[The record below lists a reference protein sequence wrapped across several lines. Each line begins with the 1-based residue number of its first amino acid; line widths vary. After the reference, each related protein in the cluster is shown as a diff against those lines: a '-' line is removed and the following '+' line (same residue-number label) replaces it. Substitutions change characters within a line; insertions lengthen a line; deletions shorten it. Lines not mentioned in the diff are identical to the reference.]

1 MDDDLHKLIQ
11 DYGDYIEPDEG
22 ESQTDFNNPYGDYGR
37 WEEVPIPSLHN
48 YVAPQGPQRIPISR
62 RGFVQLP
69 PPPPPQ
75 DNPLLGTPVQAPN
88 LAKRKEPSYDQE
100 DPSTK
105 RRKANVDIGDEGQ
118 FEDIP
123 SPPPPP
129 PPQIPPPPPPVDDLE
144 RERRELSLVRDL
156 ASQAFK
162 PFSPAFDFTP
172 KQWWDA
178 LNKILYGFNA
188 SAIQSQYAKRDL
200 AVIKEMVRSIYD
212 EVLKKYAF
220 IINLA
225 KPVVD
230 IAKVRNGINRLI
242 LINTQPQ
249 LRTAKML
256 EDIGK
261 DLYAGYGIGMPSSAV
276 PAIVIQPQVQ
286 VPLPAARGRAI
297 PITTPATTPPA
308 ARGRATP
315 AKAPAGRGRGA
326 GPPPENPPAPVQ
338 EGERRFELPDALN
351 NINDPCYDALK
362 KALFKGKVFS
372 FFLKKTGLFSL
383 NGIRKWRKEG
393 FNIIYE

>member
-1 MDDDLHKLIQ
+1 MEDNLHKLIQ
-11 DYGDYIEPDEG
+11 DYGDYIEPGEG
-22 ESQTDFNNPYGDYGR
+22 ESQTDWDNPYGDYGR
-37 WEEVPIPSLHN
+37 WEEVPIPSLQN
-48 YVAPQGPQRIPISR
+48 YVVPQGPQRIPISR

-75 DNPLLGTPVQAPN
+75 DNPLLGTPIQAPN

-100 DPSTK
+100 DQGDSTTK
-105 RRKANVDIGDEGQ
+105 RRRVNVITGEEEGQ

-123 SPPPPP
+123 SPPPLP
-129 PPQIPPPPPPVDDLE
+129 PPQIPPPPPPGDDLE
-144 RERRELSLVRDL
+144 RERRELSLIRDL

-188 SAIQSQYAKRDL
+188 STIQSQYAKRDL
-200 AVIKEMVRSIYD
+200 TIIKEMVRSIYD
-212 EVLKKYAF
+212 EVLRKYAF

-242 LINTQPQ
+242 LINTKPQ

-261 DLYAGYGIGMPSSAV
+261 DLYAGYGIGIPSSAV
-276 PAIVIQPQVQ
+276 PAIVIQPQSQ

-315 AKAPAGRGRGA
+315 AKAPAGRGRGAGRGA

-362 KALFKGKVFS
+362 KALFKGKVFF
-372 FFLKKTGLFSL
+372 FFLKKTGLFP
-383 NGIRKWRKEG
+383 
-393 FNIIYE
+393 